1 MKKLILLAA
10 AIFFIFNANA
20 QSGWNAGAQYGYYLV
35 GMINGPSSVT
45 IDQRLSPTE
54 ANPYTHFAT
63 KYSSKIGISAGY
75 GFLPIFGV
83 QAELNFAQLGQ
94 NSTGTFT
101 GGETVNRTIDLNY
114 TEIPI
119 FLKLRAPGEVVHYYF
134 MAGPQFNFLSSASIT
149 DSRGAHYSATDA
161 STHFKSNETGLAFD
175 TGIEVD
181 ITKFY
186 FNLGLRGYYG
196 FSDPNMTAYQLPSS
210 NGDYKS
216 SNNFAI
222 GLNLAAHYKF

>member
-1 MKKLILLAA
+1 MKKLILLVAA
-10 AIFFIFNANA
+10 TFFIFNAKA
-20 QSGWNAGAQYGYYLV
+20 QEGLNAGVQYGYFMV
-35 GMINGPSSVT
+35 GMINGPSSINAV
-45 IDQRLSPTE
+45 QAGSE
-54 ANPYTHFAT
+54 KNPYTHFAS
-63 KYSSKIGISAGY
+63 KYSSIIGLSAGY

-101 GGETVNRTIDLNY
+101 GGEAVNRTIDMHY

-134 MAGPQFNFLSSASIT
+134 MAGPQFNFLSSASIV
-149 DSRGAHYSATDA
+149 DSRGAAYSSTDA
-161 STHFKSNETGLAFD
+161 SSHFKSGETGLAFD

-196 FSDPNMTAYQLPSS
+196 FSDPNVTAYQLATSD
-210 NGDYKS
+210 GDYKS